1 MGPHTLTLSGI
12 NEETLAKLNIIHQSY
27 LQLKS
32 GSEERAEERK
42 LIGKDEFWSSTHM
55 YRHLVVIKRLVPGEE
70 FLGRGLTPFFSWVC
84 NGRCR
89 QTHDPQY
96 KLCGLYDYC
105 SRGRCRRFIPLKL
118 TNRISQTSWHSL
130 LCRRSQKRPTI
141 PSHSLDSLSIVCQC
155 EAARAKYNTA

>member
-70 FLGRGLTPFFSWVC
+70 FLGRGLTPFFFRGSAMVDVGKHMILNINFADYMTIVAEEDAADSYHSNSQIASAKLLGTAFFVAEAR
-84 NGRCR
+84 NGPLS
-89 QTHDPQY
+89 HH
-96 KLCGLYDYC
+96 
-105 SRGRCRRFIPLKL
+105 IP
-118 TNRISQTSWHSL
+118 
-130 LCRRSQKRPTI
+130 
-141 PSHSLDSLSIVCQC
+141 
-155 EAARAKYNTA
+155 